1 MRKNTIQSIALSLLF
16 LLGSCGDGTE
26 TLPEAPSTGSIT
38 IQTRADGG
46 GGYRLLA
53 FRKDGGACALNQSIP
68 ADGTTLTITLGEGKY
83 HFVSLTGA
91 EQFDLP
97 EAEET
102 DDFSYD
108 EAISLNDPTTLSEF
122 LLSPS
127 VEVTVPGTN
136 VYAADLQPATCQ
148 VTLKLDKEAFDFGQ
162 KQPSFS
168 LVNMCGG
175 FCLNGATFPG
185 TVDKGFPLLVDGT
198 TVCLPTNGDAKLSWS
213 IGEGAPK
220 EIGLGKTFQAGMS
233 YTVTLSYKEELG
245 FGSVTIKDWE
255 EEGSG
260 KNVDATL

>member
-16 LLGSCGDGTE
+16 FLGSCSDGTE

-38 IQTRADGG
+38 IQTRADGV

-53 FRKDGGACALNQSIP
+53 FSTKDEKCVLNQSIP
-68 ADGTTLTITLGEGKY
+68 ADGTTLTITLDEGTY

-91 EQFDLP
+91 EQFDLL
-97 EAEET
+97 EAEKT
-102 DDFSYD
+102 DGLLYNA
-108 EAISLNDPTTLSEF
+108 AISLNNPTTLSEF
-122 LLSPS
+122 LLSPM
-127 VEVTVPGTN
+127 VDVTIPNTN

-148 VTLKLDKEAFDFGQ
+148 VKLVLDEKEFSFGE
-162 KQPSFS
+162 KKPSFS

-175 FCLNGATFPG
+175 FCLNGATFSG

-198 TVCLPTNGDAKLSWS
+198 TVCLPTDGDAKLSWS
-213 IGEGAPK
+213 IEGDTPK
-220 EIGLGKTFQAGMS
+220 ELELGKTFQAGMS

-255 EEGSG
+255 EEEQDR
-260 KNVDATL
+260 NVDATL